1 MQIARGPAEQSD
13 ENSDDNVEPSQIDF
27 RQPETEEM
35 QEIDTY
41 GKILSEIDKEL
52 YSNPYHG

>member
-35 QEIDTY
+35 KEIDTY